1 MKRRAMGAILVAAGL
16 SALVWTLSVPFTGLR
31 EPWDAEGPYYLV
43 ALAVLGA
50 ASGALVPRPLW
61 GHYIG
66 AVAGQAIYQLL
77 FLNIGPLF
85 ILGLLF
91 LLGYSG
97 VFAGAAAMAGLVRT
111 NTVIGKRAAK

>member
-1 MKRRAMGAILVAAGL
+1 MKRHALVAILVAAGL
-16 SALVWTLSVPFTGLR
+16 SALVWALSVPFTGHR

-50 ASGALVPRPLW
+50 TSGALVPRPLW
-61 GHYIG
+61 GHYVG
-66 AVAGQAIYQLL
+66 AVAGQAGYQLL

-91 LLGYSG
+91 LLGYSA
-97 VFAGAAAMAGLVRT
+97 VFAGAAAIAAQFRRT
-111 NTVIGKRAAK
+111 SVNGKSAA

>member
-1 MKRRAMGAILVAAGL
+1 MKRPAMVAIIVAAVL
-16 SALVWTLSVPFTGLR
+16 SALVWALSVPFTGHR

-43 ALAVLGA
+43 ALVVLGA

-66 AVAGQAIYQLL
+66 AVAGQASYQLL

-91 LLGYSG
+91 LLGYSV
-97 VFAGAAAMAGLVRT
+97 VFAGAAAIAAQLRRS
-111 NTVIGKRAAK
+111 TVNGENAA